1 MRDASFDWLAEG
13 FTHREIASVRKV
25 SVAVVRRDIARAIRA
40 RQIETRDGHAQLQIA
55 RLTQGPRGSSR
66 IASNRATWPRSGRW

>member
-1 MRDASFDWLAEG
+1 MRDAAFDWLAEG
-13 FTHREIASVRKV
+13 FTHQEIAAVRKV

-55 RLTQGPRGSSR
+55 RLTRGLALVTHR
-66 IASNRATWPRSGRW
+66 IEGATWPRSGRW